1 MGDKIKT
8 PIPGKMHFSNNSEF
22 SSILPDLS
30 KERTIKTNTHQNKK
44 MSLALN
50 VCQLLTW
57 YYGGVNEDSIKSL
70 VDVANLLDE

>member
-1 MGDKIKT
+1 MEKAKRPDSLTTVTNAI
-8 PIPGKMHFSNNSEF
+8 
-22 SSILPDLS
+22 PDLS
-30 KERTIKTNTHQNKK
+30 KDRTIKTNTHPNKK

-70 VDVANLLDE
+70 VDVANLLDDE